1 MIRPLSPQKIID
13 KQITSRVVGM
23 IEVMYNVGESE
34 VACYRALISSFCT
47 GIRMDRINH
56 FYIRDQHEDAD
67 NSFLKSCFFTDGKVL
82 P

>member
-13 KQITSRVVGM
+13 KQITSRAVGM

-56 FYIRDQHEDAD
+56 FICVLHHEVAD
-67 NSFLKSCFFTDGKVL
+67 NSLDKSCFFMDGKGL